1 ACFHLVAA
9 TVLIAV
15 ALVPAIARAHDRFD
29 HQRTP
34 QQEHSR
40 FRWANSCAAVPQKA
54 TTFVVVVP
62 AEGPAQTLVDFP
74 LRLAHRAPAAAARAG
89 RRRSLARLVPAR
101 DRVRVQ
107 STASPPGLR
116 APFEVFIGPAFSRS
130 M

>member
-1 ACFHLVAA
+1 MAA

-74 LRLAHRAPAAAARAG
+74 LRLAHRAPAADVPSPDSSR
-89 RRRSLARLVPAR
+89 LA
-101 DRVRVQ
+101 
-107 STASPPGLR
+107 TAYAFR
-116 APFEVFIGPAFSRS
+116 APPAHLA
-130 M
+130 